1 MVQLPGKNNNP
12 TTGGSIIAEAGK
24 GAGAKGS
31 FEVTTH
37 KRGGDRHEAMHQAY
51 QLGAV
56 AAFGIAVALEQ
67 LDCVIDDIL
76 DVGGVAH
83 REGGELFERN
93 TLADQGPGGDE
104 HVNGVRREPLLRT
117 LTDRSEQTGAHDD
130 VDNEFGDLCSS
141 GEFGLIEIRIGCILF
156 GEIAEE
162 SGAVAVGECP
172 YLGEAESLLCK
183 ASDFSNSVE
192 MVIVIEGATAFTA
205 RRRKQ
210 LFALVVANRVD
221 RDSGPIGEFFDVVVH
236 AHIVGVV
243 TPRVAT
249 RLDGQRLR
257 SAS

>member
-1 MVQLPGKNNNP
+1 MNDSRPIIGWREWITLPDHGISAMKVKVDTGARTSSLHAESIAITDDQARVVTF
-12 TTGGSIIAEAGK
+12 TTRPWQDSDADAVTIELPLLSEEQVRSSN
-24 GAGAKGS
+24 GAVELRPVVAIGL
-31 FEVTTH
+31 
-37 KRGGDRHEAMHQAY
+37 
-51 QLGAV
+51 QLG
-56 AAFGIAVALEQ
+56 
-67 LDCVIDDIL
+67 
-76 DVGGVAH
+76 DVHFQSPV
-83 REGGELFERN
+83 
-93 TLADQGPGGDE
+93 
-104 HVNGVRREPLLRT
+104 T

-141 GEFGLIEIRIGCILF
+141 GEFGLIEIRISCILF

-183 ASDFSNSVE
+183 APDFSNSVE

-221 RDSGPIGEFFDVVVH
+221 RDSGPVGEFFDVVVH